1 MEEIIEKK
9 IKIARTRSGV
19 PCLWEST
26 MKFADLR
33 RATAILGNTGKAKA
47 AVFVNNFTNNLYK
60 IGNDICKENNIPF
73 EILLPLIKETAE
85 KINQLS
91 PKDAQTGPAKRN
103 DVETINSHLAFL
115 SDENQKN
122 IYKILTQSIQNN
134 GKKL

>member
-1 MEEIIEKK
+1 MPDDTILPKEKV
-9 IKIARTRSGV
+9 IK
-19 PCLWEST
+19 
-26 MKFADLR
+26 KFDHIFA
-33 RATAILGNTGKAKA
+33 AYKYFNNCEYAI
-47 AVFVNNFTNNLYK
+47 
-60 IGNDICKENNIPF
+60 NNIQF

-122 IYKILTQSIQNN
+122 IYKILTHSIQNN